1 MNSLK
6 RMLDVLHPE
15 VEGRVKLW
23 TSRSPGNESAAA
35 GDCLDEITVLLRAKL
50 RDYIKAIGELLT
62 ANVRLNYTFSWIS
75 WSYES
80 ILSSHYK
87 FLALFL
93 QTKLQKTTRLKTI
106 LQEAKNHTESTEII
120 NRMQPLINLLAETV
134 VQLNDVFETRV
145 FIQVTRAFW
154 NRMGQVI
161 LMLNN

>member
-62 ANVRLNYTFSWIS
+62 ANVRLNYTFS
-75 WSYES
+75 
-80 ILSSHYK
+80 
-87 FLALFL
+87 
-93 QTKLQKTTRLKTI
+93 
-106 LQEAKNHTESTEII
+106 
-120 NRMQPLINLLAETV
+120 
-134 VQLNDVFETRV
+134 
-145 FIQVTRAFW
+145 
-154 NRMGQVI
+154 
-161 LMLNN
+161 